1 MTKNLTDRFSHV
13 AAEQDSDVSSTAAS
27 STAAATMT
35 LTATTAAMTATSA
48 TVVVQGRMLEGAAV
62 MSLLARSP
70 PKPVTSK
77 VAAMPLMALP
87 NAALARAPQQV

>member
-1 MTKNLTDRFSHV
+1 MTENLTDRFSHV

-27 STAAATMT
+27 STAATMT

>member
-27 STAAATMT
+27 STAATMT